1 MFIRLTR
8 ENLSNTNTKGGAMS
22 DTNGWPEYK
31 RQVLFQLDELTA
43 VAKEIK
49 KEVDALRQ
57 DVTILKVK
65 AGLYGAAAGIIVAV
79 ISQIILAGMK

>member
-1 MFIRLTR
+1 MFIRPTR
-8 ENLSNTNTKGGAMS
+8 ENLSNTNTNGGDMS
-22 DTNGWPEYK
+22 DTNGWSEYK

>member
-8 ENLSNTNTKGGAMS
+8 ENLSNTNTNGGDMS

-79 ISQIILAGMK
+79 ISQIILAGMR